1 MKVTNRFQAFVMGYY
16 KMKPFR
22 AVHSLLIM
30 ILCTFALGG
39 CSMSDAGPHGNS
51 EKQQIQSTDESKVI
65 ESPQPES
72 TAAPTASP
80 TPEPTPEPLKYTMD
94 GEEYEV
100 VCNQTDFMIYSDF
113 KELEENS
120 ELIVIGHFIEDAV
133 GKGNASTN
141 AFEIT
146 QVLKGYT
153 EDDVICIYQRYTVNK
168 SSKRI
173 VAYSHLTPM
182 EKGSEWICF
191 LKCSDP
197 EDALYYHVG
206 DTMGRYPFREID
218 QGKLMN
224 GEYLSKDIGVYQAE
238 DFCYDIYMELLKEY
252 DIQFE

>member
-1 MKVTNRFQAFVMGYY
+1 MKLL
-16 KMKPFR
+16 R
-22 AVHSLLIM
+22 AVNLLLIM
-30 ILCTFALGG
+30 ILCIFALGG
-39 CSMSDAGPHGNS
+39 CSMSDAEPHDNS
-51 EKQQIQSTDESKVI
+51 EEQQIQSTDESKVI
-65 ESPQPES
+65 ESLQPES
-72 TAAPTASP
+72 TAEPIASSMPESTAEPTASP
-80 TPEPTPEPLKYTMD
+80 TSEPTPEPAPEPLNYTMD

-100 VCNQTDFMIYSDF
+100 VCNQTDFMVYSGF

-133 GKGNASTN
+133 EKGNAFTN

-146 QVLKGYT
+146 QVLKGST
-153 EDDVICIYQRYTVNK
+153 EDDVIRIYQRYTVNK

-197 EDALYYHVG
+197 EDVLYYHAG

-218 QGKLMN
+218 QDKLVN
-224 GEYLSKDIGVYQAE
+224 GEYSSKYIGVYQAE
-238 DFCYDIYMELLKEY
+238 DFRYDIYLELLKEY

>member
-1 MKVTNRFQAFVMGYY
+1 
-16 KMKPFR
+16 MKPFC

-30 ILCTFALGG
+30 ILCTLALGG
-39 CSMSDAGPHGNS
+39 CSMSDAEPHENS
-51 EKQQIQSTDESKVI
+51 EEQQIQSTDESKVV
-65 ESPQPES
+65 EGPQPES

-80 TPEPTPEPLKYTMD
+80 MPKPTPEPLSYTMD
-94 GEEYEV
+94 GEEYMV
-100 VCNQTDFMIYSDF
+100 VYNQTDFMIYSDF

-133 GKGNASTN
+133 EKGNAFTN

-146 QVLKGYT
+146 QVLKGFT
-153 EDDVICIYQRYTVNK
+153 EDDVIRIYQRYTVNK

-197 EDALYYHVG
+197 EDVLYYHAG

-224 GEYLSKDIGVYQAE
+224 GEYFSKDIGVYQAE
-238 DFCYDIYMELLKEY
+238 DFHYDIYMELLKEY

>member
-1 MKVTNRFQAFVMGYY
+1 MKTFLA
-16 KMKPFR
+16 
-22 AVHSLLIM
+22 AHSLLIM
-30 ILCTFALGG
+30 ILCTFALGA
-39 CSMSDAGPHGNS
+39 CSMSDAEPHENG
-51 EKQQIQSTDESKVI
+51 EELQIQSTDESKVI

-72 TAAPTASP
+72 TL
-80 TPEPTPEPLKYTMD
+80 EPTPEPLSYTMD
-94 GEEYEV
+94 GEEYV
-100 VCNQTDFMIYSDF
+100 VICNQTDFMTYSDF

-133 GKGNASTN
+133 EKGSAFTN

-146 QVLKGYT
+146 QVLKGFT

-197 EDALYYHVG
+197 EDVLYYYVG

-218 QGKLMN
+218 RDKLVN
-224 GEYLSKDIGVYQAE
+224 GEYFSKDIGVYQAE
-238 DFCYDIYMELLKEY
+238 DFHYDIYMELLKEY